1 MPREKNLNIT
11 RWLVLCFSCLINLC
25 IGSLYAWS
33 VFANPMAEYLNQT
46 NGQALTSA
54 SMAIV
59 FTVANAVGPITM
71 ISGGWLNE
79 RLGTKVVVLIG
90 GLLFGGGMIL
100 SAFANS
106 VTYLVFSYG
115 ILDGLGMGMVY
126 GCTITNSVKFFP
138 DKRGLIGGLTTA
150 TYGLSS
156 VMVPPIANQL
166 IESQGVTNAFFIL
179 GIVFLVLI
187 SIGSFFIEK
196 CPENYIPHD
205 MQINDKKEIQKQ
217 MDKDWKEMLK
227 SPVFYCMILM
237 LVCGAFGGLMCI
249 SQVSPIAQNMIGLS
263 ASAATTAISIL
274 ALFNAGGRVGAGYLS
289 DKIGR
294 INTLTLSFVLSFF
307 GFICLLL
314 AGEGNI
320 VLFYVAI
327 AIIGIC
333 FGSFM
338 GIFPGFTADQFGAK
352 YNSVNYGYMFIGF
365 ALAGIFGPMTMGKL
379 YVMNQSYKQSFL
391 AAGAL
396 SIAGL
401 LISVLYRNMVKKDT
415 AQHRYQRIKNT

>member
-1 MPREKNLNIT
+1 MPREKNLNKT

-33 VFANPMAEYLNQT
+33 VFASPMAEYLNQK
-46 NGQALTSA
+46 NGLVLTSA

-79 RLGTKVVVLIG
+79 RLGPKTVVFIG
-90 GLLFGGGMIL
+90 GVLFGGGMIV
-100 SAFANS
+100 SSFANS
-106 VTYLVFSYG
+106 VPYLVVSYG
-115 ILDGLGMGMVY
+115 LLDGLGMGMVY

-138 DKRGLIGGLTTA
+138 DHRGLIGGLATA

-156 VMVPPIANQL
+156 VIIPPIANQ
-166 IESQGVTNAFFIL
+166 IIKSQGVTNAFLIL
-179 GIVFLVLI
+179 GILFLILI
-187 SIGSFFIEK
+187 CVGSFFIEK
-196 CPENYIPHD
+196 CPENYMPKDLQKNENHD
-205 MQINDKKEIQKQ
+205 LQKQ
-217 MDKDWKEMLK
+217 VDQNWKEMLR
-227 SPVFYCMILM
+227 SPIFYCMILM

-249 SQVSPIAQNMIGLS
+249 SQVSPIAQNMIGMS
-263 ASAATTAISIL
+263 ATAATTAISIL

-294 INTLTLSFVLSFF
+294 INTLTLSFVLSFC
-307 GFICLLL
+307 GFICLYL
-314 AGEGNI
+314 AGNGNNI
-320 VLFYVAI
+320 LFYVAI
-327 AIIGIC
+327 ATIGIC

-338 GIFPGFTADQFGAK
+338 GVFPGFTADQFGAK

-379 YVMNQSYKQSFL
+379 YVINQSYKQSFFI
-391 AAGAL
+391 AGML

-401 LISVLYRNMVKKDT
+401 LISFLYRTMIKKG
-415 AQHRYQRIKNT
+415 RIK